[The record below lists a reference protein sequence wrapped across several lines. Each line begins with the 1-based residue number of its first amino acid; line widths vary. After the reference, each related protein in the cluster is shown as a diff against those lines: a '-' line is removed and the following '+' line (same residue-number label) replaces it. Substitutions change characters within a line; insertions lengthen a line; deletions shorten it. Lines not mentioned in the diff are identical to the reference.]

1 MWCRDEDVIGCVYVC
16 GGVMVERGGDEGGC
30 HDLCNF
36 FVITARGPF
45 PWKQKSQLYS
55 NNNG

>member
-1 MWCRDEDVIGCVYVC
+1 MVC
-16 GGVMVERGGDEGGC
+16 GGVMVREGWGWKV
-30 HDLCNF
+30 DVMTSAIF